1 MFSKRMNG
9 KHTYV
14 TRIEPFLLLCLFCLE
29 QYAFGGVYLASPKS
43 VYLGAAC
50 VTNKERERHQRD
62 FTSLFEAI
70 EFPEAYRITYLA
82 GSIAGPAYDVIKRD
96 LGIIRAEY
104 VLLACLAHFDEMKA
118 QDVADISR
126 RPRNTVSRAVH
137 RMVAEGYI
145 ERTPDIKDG
154 RQARLK
160 ITQAGRAL
168 HLKAAEKLKS
178 RQDLV
183 LDLLDS
189 EERKSF
195 SDLLLKLAV
204 GASGLYDR

>member
-1 MFSKRMNG
+1 M
-9 KHTYV
+9 
-14 TRIEPFLLLCLFCLE
+14 
-29 QYAFGGVYLASPKS
+29 
-43 VYLGAAC
+43 
-50 VTNKERERHQRD
+50 TNNERERHQRD
-62 FTSLFEAI
+62 FTSLFKTI
-70 EFPEAYRITYLA
+70 EFPEAYRIAYLA
-82 GSIAGPAYDVIKRD
+82 GSISGPAYEVINRD

-145 ERTPDIKDG
+145 ERTPDTEDG

-168 HLKAAEKLKS
+168 HLKAAAKLKS

-189 EERKSF
+189 EERKLF

-204 GASGLYDR
+204 GASKLSDR

>member
-1 MFSKRMNG
+1 MRLIGTIWQARKA
-9 KHTYV
+9 
-14 TRIEPFLLLCLFCLE
+14 TR
-29 QYAFGGVYLASPKS
+29 FG
-43 VYLGAAC
+43 GAAC
-50 VTNKERERHQRD
+50 VASKGKERQRRD
-62 FTSLFEAI
+62 FTSLFEVI

-82 GSIAGPAYDVIKRD
+82 GSIAGPAYDAIKRD

-104 VLLACLAHFDEMKA
+104 VLLACLAHFDELKA

-137 RMVAEGYI
+137 RMVDEGYI
-145 ERTPDIKDG
+145 ERAPDTEDG

-160 ITQAGRAL
+160 ITSAGRAL
-168 HLKAAEKLKS
+168 QIQAAEYLKA

-183 LDLLDS
+183 LDLLDP
-189 EERKSF
+189 EERRQF

-204 GASGLYDR
+204 GASRLNDR